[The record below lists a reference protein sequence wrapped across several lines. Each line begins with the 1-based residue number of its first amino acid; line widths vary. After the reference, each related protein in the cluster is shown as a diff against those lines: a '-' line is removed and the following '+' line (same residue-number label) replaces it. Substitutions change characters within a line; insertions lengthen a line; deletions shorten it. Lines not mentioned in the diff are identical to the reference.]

1 MNYKKYQEGGSTSGP
16 IMTASLARTLAE
28 IEANQ
33 DLRLIKD
40 AEKKINKALMDE
52 VDVAGGFE
60 ETADIRSTI
69 LRNLGGWGGAL
80 AAKKWGGDKYSKYAP
95 IAGSLGDMLGGVIG
109 QAISPEYKELTT
121 QELIDKYGIDM
132 PATKWHRG
140 SAQELLETGESGLS
154 DIGDKAKKSR
164 TDLKNENL
172 LRSLMAAP
180 TYGEVAGGEDWLTN
194 LFGIG
199 TDTKEEEYPYTEVPM
214 GTTLS

>member
-16 IMTASLARTLAE
+16 VMTASLARTLAE

-40 AEKKINKALMDE
+40 AEKKISNALMDE
-52 VDVAGGFE
+52 VDVAEGFGQNE
-60 ETADIRSTI
+60 DTISTI
-69 LRNLGGWGGAL
+69 LRNVGGWGGAL

-109 QAISPEYKELTT
+109 QAVSPKYTELTT

-140 SAQELLETGESGLS
+140 FAQELLETGESGLS
-154 DIGDKAKKSR
+154 DIGDKAKKSSK
-164 TDLKNENL
+164 DLSTENL
-172 LRSLMAAP
+172 LRGLMAAP
-180 TYGEVAGGEDWLTN
+180 TYGEVVGGEDWLTN

-199 TDTKEEEYPYTEVPM
+199 TDTEN
-214 GTTLS
+214 